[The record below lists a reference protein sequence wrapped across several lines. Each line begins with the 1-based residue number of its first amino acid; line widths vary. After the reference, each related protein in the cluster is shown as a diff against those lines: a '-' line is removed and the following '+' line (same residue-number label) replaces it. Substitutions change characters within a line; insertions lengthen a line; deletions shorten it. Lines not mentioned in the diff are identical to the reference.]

1 MSYDWKKW
9 NEFSGKRKKLN
20 EAMDLRDPID
30 EVREHL
36 REFQDDLLAWQDG
49 SIDAFSV
56 EYEGNDKL
64 YNDRYKALVKWEKN
78 VNKALKRLLSDYKK
92 VWK

>member
-1 MSYDWKKW
+1 MSYNWEKW

-20 EAMDLRDPID
+20 EAMDLSDPIK
-30 EVREHL
+30 EVV
-36 REFQDDLLAWQDG
+36 DLLRDFENDIHANQEG
-49 SIDAFSV
+49 STDAFSV

>member
-1 MSYDWKKW
+1 MSYNWEKW

-20 EAMDLRDPID
+20 EAMDLSDPIN

-36 REFQDDLLAWQDG
+36 IEFQDDILAWQDG

-78 VNKALKRLLSDYKK
+78 VNKSLKRLLNDYKK